1 MDGLLINTEDI
12 YTICHNIL
20 LARYFAGPMAWS
32 IKSQLQGRPAH
43 EAVDLLLSWAN
54 LKGVVSPEEYTKQ
67 LHILQEQ
74 EFRHAKALPGV
85 EKLLGDLT
93 TANSGETGKKIHV
106 ALATSSH
113 KHHFEIK
120 TGHLEDLFGVF
131 VQERRILGDDGRIPK
146 GRGKPCPDIYLLA
159 LKTINDSLEKGEQDI
174 KPEECLVFEDGIPG
188 VVAGRRAGMR
198 VVWVPHPGLA
208 VEYQGREAEV
218 LAGLG
223 EGGVGEE
230 LGRVGD
236 GYGEQLVSLVDF
248 PYDRYGIITGR

>member
-20 LARYFAGPMAWS
+20 LARYSAGPMAWS

-43 EAVDLLLSWAN
+43 EAIDLLLTWAN
-54 LKGVVSPEEYTKQ
+54 LKGVVSSEEYTRQ

-74 EFRHAKALPGV
+74 EFRKAKALPGV
-85 EKLLGDLT
+85 EKLLSDLSK
-93 TANSGETGKKIHV
+93 AKSGETGKKIHV

-131 VQERRILGDDGRIPK
+131 VEERRILGDDARIAK

-159 LKTINDSLEKGEQDI
+159 LKTINDSLEEGEAQI
-174 KPEECLVFEDGIPG
+174 KLEECLVFEDGIPG

-223 EGGVGEE
+223 EGSVSGES
-230 LGRVGD
+230 GAIGD

-248 PYDRYGIITGR
+248 PYAKYGIITGK

>member
-20 LARYFAGPMAWS
+20 LARYSAGPMAWS

-43 EAVDLLLSWAN
+43 EAIDLLLTWAN

-67 LHILQEQ
+67 LHVLQEQ
-74 EFRHAKALPGV
+74 EFRKAEALPGV
-85 EKLLGDLT
+85 EKLLGDLA
-93 TANSGETGKKIHV
+93 TAKSGSTGKKIHV

-120 TGHLEDLFGVF
+120 TGHLEELFGAF
-131 VQERRILGDDGRIPK
+131 VEERRILGDDARIAK

-159 LKTINDSLEKGEQDI
+159 LMTINDSLAEGEEKI

-188 VVAGRRAGMR
+188 VVAGRKAGMR

-208 VEYQGREAEV
+208 VEYQGKEAEV

-223 EGGVGEE
+223 EGGSAEE
-230 LGRVGD
+230 FGKVGD
-236 GYGEQLVSLVDF
+236 GYGEQLVSLEHF
-248 PYDRYGIITGR
+248 PYARYGIVTSK